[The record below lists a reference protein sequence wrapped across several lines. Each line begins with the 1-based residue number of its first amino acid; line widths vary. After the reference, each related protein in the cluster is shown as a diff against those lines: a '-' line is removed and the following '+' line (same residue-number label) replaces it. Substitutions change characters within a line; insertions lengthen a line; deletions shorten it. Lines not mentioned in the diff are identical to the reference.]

1 MYHKKNHCALGSTIV
16 YDYWKHRYD
25 AVVDLHTMLQY
36 LRHVTGRGNAT
47 RMLVFVGGKQF

>member
-1 MYHKKNHCALGSTIV
+1 MF

-25 AVVDLHTMLQY
+25 EVVDLHTMLQY